1 MSRDWLL
8 FLDDM
13 IEAAEKVER
22 LTAHRTFQRF
32 VDDEGIFDA
41 VLMNLLVIGEAAK
54 NIPKEVLATTPQVDW
69 SGAAGLRDIIAH
81 HYFGVDQELVW
92 DIVRNYVPRLL
103 EGARGLRDSLPP
115 TDQSPA
121 SS

>member
-54 NIPKEVLATTPQVDW
+54 NIPMEVLSGAPQVDW

-81 HYFGVDQELVW
+81 RYFGVDQGLVW
-92 DIVRNYVPRLL
+92 DIVRNYVPGLL
-103 EGARGLRDSLPP
+103 DGARGLRDSLPP

-121 SS
+121 AP